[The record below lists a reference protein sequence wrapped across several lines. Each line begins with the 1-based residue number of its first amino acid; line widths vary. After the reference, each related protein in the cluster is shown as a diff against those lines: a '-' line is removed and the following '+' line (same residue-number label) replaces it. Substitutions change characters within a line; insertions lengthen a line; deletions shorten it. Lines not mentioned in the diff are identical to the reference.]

1 MREPLSH
8 PGVIPP
14 AVKCPAAFSVS
25 IPGIAHFNN
34 VIEEYRPGIS
44 LPRPTAFFAP
54 TPGTARF
61 NNSTEKYRPDIS
73 HPQAVPRP
81 GSFFAPAPAPGT
93 ALFNNIT
100 EKYRSPLYRR
110 LMGGESHA

>member
-8 PGVIPP
+8 PY
-14 AVKCPAAFSVS
+14 AK
-25 IPGIAHFNN
+25 N
-34 VIEEYRPGIS
+34 
-44 LPRPTAFFAP
+44 RPTAFFAP
-54 TPGTARF
+54 APATARF
-61 NNSTEKYRPDIS
+61 NNSTEKYRPGIS
-73 HPQAVPRP
+73 HPRP
-81 GSFFAPAPAPGT
+81 AAFSAPAPGT

>member
-8 PGVIPP
+8 PQ
-14 AVKCPAAFSVS
+14 AA
-25 IPGIAHFNN
+25 
-34 VIEEYRPGIS
+34 
-44 LPRPTAFFAP
+44 PRPAAFFAP
-54 TPGTARF
+54 SPATARF
-61 NNSTEKYRPDIS
+61 NNSTEKYRPGIS
-73 HPQAVPRP
+73 PPRP
-81 GSFFAPAPAPGT
+81 AVFFAPAPAT

>member
-8 PGVIPP
+8 PCAKNRP
-14 AVKCPAAFSVS
+14 A
-25 IPGIAHFNN
+25 
-34 VIEEYRPGIS
+34 
-44 LPRPTAFFAP
+44 AFFAP
-54 TPGTARF
+54 APATARF

-73 HPQAVPRP
+73 LPRP
-81 GSFFAPAPAPGT
+81 AAFSAPAPGT

>member
-1 MREPLSH
+1 MCKLLSL
-8 PGVIPP
+8 PQAAPR
-14 AVKCPAAFSVS
+14 PAAFS
-25 IPGIAHFNN
+25 
-34 VIEEYRPGIS
+34 
-44 LPRPTAFFAP
+44 AP
-54 TPGTARF
+54 APATARF

-73 HPQAVPRP
+73 LPRP
-81 GSFFAPAPAPGT
+81 AAFSAPAPGT

>member
-1 MREPLSH
+1 MRKPLSH
-8 PGVIPP
+8 PY
-14 AVKCPAAFSVS
+14 AK
-25 IPGIAHFNN
+25 N
-34 VIEEYRPGIS
+34 
-44 LPRPTAFFAP
+44 RPTAFFAP
-54 TPGTARF
+54 APATARF

-73 HPQAVPRP
+73 LPRP
-81 GSFFAPAPAPGT
+81 AAFSAPAPGT

>member
-1 MREPLSH
+1 MRELLSH
-8 PGVIPP
+8 SHK
-14 AVKCPAAFSVS
+14 A
-25 IPGIAHFNN
+25 
-34 VIEEYRPGIS
+34 
-44 LPRPTAFFAP
+44 PRPAAFFAP
-54 TPGTARF
+54 APATARF

-73 HPQAVPRP
+73 LPHPVAF
-81 GSFFAPAPAPGT
+81 SAPAPGT

>member
-1 MREPLSH
+1 MHELLSH
-8 PGVIPP
+8 PQ
-14 AVKCPAAFSVS
+14 AA
-25 IPGIAHFNN
+25 
-34 VIEEYRPGIS
+34 
-44 LPRPTAFFAP
+44 PRPVSFFAP
-54 TPGTARF
+54 APATARF

-73 HPQAVPRP
+73 LPRP
-81 GSFFAPAPAPGT
+81 AAFSAPAPGT

>member
-8 PGVIPP
+8 PHAAPR
-14 AVKCPAAFSVS
+14 PAAFSAPA
-25 IPGIAHFNN
+25 PGTEQFNN
-34 VIEEYRPGIS
+34 IIEKHRPGIS
-44 LPRPTAFFAP
+44 HPQAAPRPTAFF
-54 TPGTARF
+54 
-61 NNSTEKYRPDIS
+61 
-73 HPQAVPRP
+73 
-81 GSFFAPAPAPGT
+81 APAPGT

>member
-1 MREPLSH
+1 MRKLLSH
-8 PGVIPP
+8 SHK
-14 AVKCPAAFSVS
+14 A
-25 IPGIAHFNN
+25 
-34 VIEEYRPGIS
+34 
-44 LPRPTAFFAP
+44 PRPAAFFAP
-54 TPGTARF
+54 APATARF

-73 HPQAVPRP
+73 LPRP
-81 GSFFAPAPAPGT
+81 AVFFAPAPGT

>member
-8 PGVIPP
+8 PQ
-14 AVKCPAAFSVS
+14 AA
-25 IPGIAHFNN
+25 
-34 VIEEYRPGIS
+34 
-44 LPRPTAFFAP
+44 PRTAAFFAP
-54 TPGTARF
+54 APATARF
-61 NNSTEKYRPDIS
+61 NNSTEKYRPGIS
-73 HPQAVPRP
+73 LPRP
-81 GSFFAPAPAPGT
+81 AAFSAPAPGT

>member
-8 PGVIPP
+8 PY
-14 AVKCPAAFSVS
+14 AK
-25 IPGIAHFNN
+25 N
-34 VIEEYRPGIS
+34 
-44 LPRPTAFFAP
+44 RPTAFFAP
-54 TPGTARF
+54 SPATARF

-73 HPQAVPRP
+73 LPCPAAF
-81 GSFFAPAPAPGT
+81 SAPAPRT